1 MPQTRVV
8 IADDESLI
16 RMHLKET
23 LVGLGYIVVGEAR
36 DGIGAV
42 NLARDLEPDLMIMD
56 IKMPNLD
63 GIRAAEL
70 LNQERRV
77 PVMLLSAYDERNL
90 VEKAVDSG
98 VIGYLVK
105 PFREADLMPSIEIA
119 MNQFAQMKA
128 RDRQLDE
135 LKEAMETRKLLERAK
150 GILMRSQKLT
160 DADAT
165 QRIDALA
172 ESTGKSS
179 KEIAEAVILRH
190 QLERSS
196 AGPE

>member
-1 MPQTRVV
+1 MPQTRLV

-23 LVGLGYIVVGEAR
+23 LVGLGYLVVGEAG
-36 DGIGAV
+36 DGISAV

-56 IKMPNLD
+56 IKMPKLD

-70 LNQERRV
+70 LNQDRNV
-77 PVMLLSAYDERNL
+77 PVLLLSAFDDRNL

-98 VIGYLVK
+98 IVGYLVK
-105 PFREADLMPSIEIA
+105 PFREADLLPSIEIA
-119 MNQFAQMKA
+119 MTRFAQMKA
-128 RDRQLDE
+128 LDDQLNE
-135 LKEAMETRKLLERAK
+135 LKLSMETRKLVERAK
-150 GILMRSQKLT
+150 GLLMKSQKLS

-165 QRIDALA
+165 QRIEDLA
-172 ESTGKSS
+172 ASTGKSA

-190 QLERSS
+190 QLEN
-196 AGPE
+196 